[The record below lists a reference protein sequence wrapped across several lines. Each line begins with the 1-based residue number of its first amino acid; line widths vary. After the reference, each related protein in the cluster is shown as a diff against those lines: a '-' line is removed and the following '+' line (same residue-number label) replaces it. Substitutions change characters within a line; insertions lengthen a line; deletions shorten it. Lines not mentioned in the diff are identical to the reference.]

1 MAMDNIDMTIG
12 EQLHKKVEDELLAQ
26 TLSIK
31 PIMHPPTFDFAKWKN
46 AIMSFKSLSGEN
58 DSENKSEP
66 TPDEPVEPEEWIWIT
81 GCKGT
86 NSDMTCRDYQYEL
99 GKLYKMPDDAVIE
112 ECKSGFHLCKEL
124 KHVYDYYEIGNGRR
138 FFEVQAQVRKTDFE
152 RYGET
157 KLNYDSFSGFYFGGG
172 NKLVAKSIVFTRE
185 MTADE
190 VFEQLDDTDAK
201 SWTTEQ
207 KEEAMQTDI
216 PTVRKKVRISNLVEL
231 GYSEAFSTY
240 IVEDGEYDAAMQV
253 GSQKDLSMDM
263 KVLAIINGL

>member
-1 MAMDNIDMTIG
+1 MAMDDIKMTIG
-12 EQLHKKVEDELLAQ
+12 EQVHKKIEDELLAQ
-26 TLSIK
+26 TLSIN
-31 PIMHPPTFDFAKWKN
+31 PITLPPTFDFAKWKN
-46 AIMSFKSLSGEN
+46 TIMSFKSMTNESKTGTAL
-58 DSENKSEP
+58 
-66 TPDEPVEPEEWIWIT
+66 TEEWIWIT
-81 GCKGT
+81 GYKGT
-86 NSDMTCRDYQYEL
+86 NSDMTCRDFQYKL
-99 GKLYKMPDDAVIE
+99 GKLYNMPDDAVIE
-112 ECKSGFHLCKEL
+112 ECKSGFHLCKVL
-124 KHVYDYYEIGNGRR
+124 NHVFEFYEIGNRR
-138 FFEVQAQVRKTDFE
+138 RYFEVQALVRKNDIE
-152 RYGET
+152 HYGEL
-157 KLNYDSFSGFYFGGG
+157 KVKHDSFGNWCYAGG

-207 KEEAMQTDI
+207 KEEAMRTDI

-231 GYSEAFSTY
+231 GYSEAFSNY